1 MQLVVQNLQSSS
13 LENFALILRYL
24 CVSYVRR
31 EELIDANVLSAISFV
46 YHAGWLV
53 CCLVGY

>member
-13 LENFALILRYL
+13 LEHFALILRYL

-31 EELIDANVLSAISFV
+31 DELIAANVLSAISFV
-46 YHAGWLV
+46 YHAGWLL
-53 CCLVGY
+53 C

>member
-13 LENFALILRYL
+13 LEHFALILRYL

-31 EELIDANVLSAISFV
+31 EELIAANVLSAISFV
-46 YHAGWLV
+46 YHAGWLIGRA
-53 CCLVGY
+53 VG